1 MRTQLKI
8 GIVSAALSG
17 DAREATLRSRQL
29 GFAGLLFDAYSPQL
43 VLPELSGSGRR
54 EFLHV
59 LSEQNQQ
66 LAGLRAD
73 LEGKGLSPSTDIDR
87 MIARVDRAMEAAAGM
102 GAPVVCVDLGP
113 LPEPAREAVEIRP
126 RVDPQQAGA
135 IIIPTADEVEAATK
149 PQPVVQA
156 DTAFE
161 ASVDAALHE
170 LGRRAD
176 RYSATV
182 AFRSDLASFAA
193 LDRALRAADCP
204 WFGVDLDPVAVL
216 RDDWGVDEVFSRLGP
231 LVRSV
236 RARDA
241 SVGHDHRTKPAAI
254 GHGDVAWAQWLAL
267 LDEAGYAGWLGVDP
281 LELSDRVA
289 AGRDALAE
297 LREAMG

>member
-17 DAREATLRSRQL
+17 DAREATLRARQL

-73 LEGKGLSPSTDIDR
+73 LEGKGFSPSTDIDR

-113 LPEPAREAVEIRP
+113 LPEPARE
-126 RVDPQQAGA
+126 AGA

-204 WFGVDLDPVAVL
+204 WFGVDLDAVAVL

-241 SVGHDHRTKPAAI
+241 SVGHDHRTKPAVI
-254 GHGDVAWAQWLAL
+254 GHGDVDWAQWLAL

-289 AGRDALAE
+289 GGREALAE
-297 LREAMG
+297 LREAME